1 LKQETDLLYL
11 YHVNTF
17 AYHELKELFLIG
29 RTTGNLVFADDGRMS
44 GKHAI
49 ISVQDFNGQVIVQ
62 IEDQGSKNLSVVN
75 RIQIPSFQKIR
86 IKPLSLLEIGSQQFI
101 LTENKTMSIETLNA
115 VMDRHMNKVIVKIEK
130 EKTSA
135 DINVPPAFQDPIV
148 TKEKTLAGLE
158 KELQELEQ
166 NARAELAKLDEAR
179 EKIITA
185 TKTKKSEL
193 SKHITNLKNEV
204 NAAKAEKN
212 ELEKKMKKIINLKD
226 IG

>member
-1 LKQETDLLYL
+1 MLYL

-17 AYHELKELFLIG
+17 AYHELKDSFLIG
-29 RTTGNLVFADDGRMS
+29 RTAGNLVFSDDGRMS

-49 ISVQDFNGQVIVQ
+49 ITSQLENGKILVQ

-101 LTENKTMSIETLNA
+101 LTENKSMSLETLNG
-115 VMDRHMNKVIVKIEK
+115 VMDHHMNKVVVKLEK
-130 EKTSA
+130 ENTDSVIQA
-135 DINVPPAFQDPIV
+135 PPVFQDPIV
-148 TKEKTLAGLE
+148 AKENSLASLE
-158 KELQELEQ
+158 KDLQIMEQ

-179 EKIITA
+179 EKIMTTVKNKKLELMKVITV
-185 TKTKKSEL
+185 
-193 SKHITNLKNEV
+193 LKNEV
-204 NAAKAEKN
+204 NAAKAEKL
-212 ELEKKMKKIINLKD
+212 ELENKKKKIINLKD